1 MMRRRSLTF
10 ATVLT
15 AAALAL
21 PHGAA
26 AQLEPSVPLDAFFGA
41 WHGMGV
47 EETDDALFFSMGRRD
62 LDIEIVGEGD
72 GFAIT
77 WTTLRRTGDDPDAPE
92 FERTSTFM
100 EFYPG
105 DTPHVYEGYDSGNPL
120 EGEIMAWARLDD
132 ATLSIY
138 RMLIDEDG
146 GYWLGSWDR
155 TLTEENRMELRYT
168 LLNDGQPVRNVIGH
182 LERVE

>member
-1 MMRRRSLTF
+1 MMRRRSLIF
-10 ATVLT
+10 AALLT
-15 AAALAL
+15 AAAFAL
-21 PHGAA
+21 PATAA
-26 AQLEPSVPLDAFFGA
+26 AQLEPSVPLDSFFGT

-62 LDIEIVGEGD
+62 LDIEIVGEDD

-77 WTTLRRTGDDPDAPE
+77 WTTLRRTGDDPDSPE
-92 FERTSTFM
+92 FERTTTYM

-105 DTPHVYEGYDSGNPL
+105 DTQHLFEGYDSGNPL
-120 EGEIMAWARLDD
+120 EGEIMGWARLHG

-138 RMLIDEDG
+138 RMAVDEDG

-155 TLTEENRMELRYT
+155 TLNEQDRMELRYT
-168 LLNDGQPVRNVIGH
+168 LLNDGQPVRNVIGQ